1 MLKNIAKAIAFQR
14 LYNHYAV
21 LLRYYL
27 IGKWVN
33 RVHYLYTAIVQ
44 ILPPDVSE
52 KCRLPFLI
60 GILSEGVQ
68 LSLSEV

>member
-1 MLKNIAKAIAFQR
+1 MLKNIAKAIPFQR

-52 KCRLPFLI
+52 KCH
-60 GILSEGVQ
+60 
-68 LSLSEV
+68 